1 MTLLSSVNI
10 TLDRGAGH
18 RFAYPDLDIK
28 EKDTLLL
35 TGASGSG
42 KTTFL
47 SMLAGLL
54 PPSTGKVV
62 FQGQDFYAADSKMR
76 DRLRGQRMGFVF
88 QTLHLLPSLTLRQNI
103 ALAAS
108 MSGHA
113 LDEKRLEELLVQL
126 GLKHRAHAKP
136 EQLSQGEQQ
145 RAAIARAVLNKPA
158 LILADEPTSA
168 LDRDNAFKVIEL
180 LQWQAEQ
187 TGAAL
192 LVATHDDRIM
202 SAFTKVIPIQD
213 ATQARAA

>member
-1 MTLLSSVNI
+1 MTQNI
-10 TLDRGAGH
+10 SLDRGAGN
-18 RFAYPDLDIK
+18 RFTYPDLHIK
-28 EKDTLLL
+28 EKDTVLL
-35 TGASGSG
+35 TGTSGSG

-47 SMLAGLL
+47 SIIAGLL
-54 PPSTGKVV
+54 PPTTGSVS
-62 FQGQDFYAADSKMR
+62 FQGQDFYACDAKTR
-76 DRLRGQRMGFVF
+76 DQLRGRRMGFVF

-108 MSGHA
+108 MSGNA
-113 LDEKRLEELLVQL
+113 FDEKRLDELLAQL
-126 GLKHRAHAKP
+126 GLTQRAEAKP

-158 LILADEPTSA
+158 IILADEPTSA

-202 SAFTKVIPIQD
+202 SAFNKVIPIQD
-213 ATQARAA
+213 IQKARAA